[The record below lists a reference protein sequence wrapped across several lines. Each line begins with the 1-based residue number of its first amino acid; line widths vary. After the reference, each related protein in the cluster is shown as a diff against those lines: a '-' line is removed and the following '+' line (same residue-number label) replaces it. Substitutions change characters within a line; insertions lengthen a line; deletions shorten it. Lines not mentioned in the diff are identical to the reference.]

1 MGRFIPRGTELPTG
15 LEHERFR
22 LRPITIHDTVRDYD
36 AVMSSREHLW
46 SLFGEAWGWSAASL
60 ALEQDLIGV
69 AYPGRVEPWDEY
81 DALPDAGA

>member
-1 MGRFIPRGTELPTG
+1 
-15 LEHERFR
+15 
-22 LRPITIHDTVRDYD
+22 
-36 AVMSSREHLW
+36 MSSREHLW